1 MSPARPIR
9 LSGLL
14 LPLLVAALVAGCGG
28 SAVSSIA
35 PSGDPSAAPSAV
47 TGGTPGLVTSA
58 LGAVEAIRERTPLFD
73 GFHIHNPDLI
83 GQASFFT
90 AEPADGGWRVTFE
103 TGWGDCPAG
112 CIDRHT
118 WTWDVAEDGT
128 VTFVGEDGSPLAPE
142 QLVALQ
148 ASAQNRTGVAGRAT
162 GGPTCPVEQ
171 PGDPACAG
179 RMVSGA
185 TLLVRGADGSEV
197 ASFTTDGSGLFRIA
211 LPPGDYTLE
220 ADPVEGYMS
229 APGPVPFTVTN
240 GAETWLDI
248 PYDTGIR

>member
-1 MSPARPIR
+1 MAPVRRTLPFVPVLLAVLALAAAACGPAGPK
-9 LSGLL
+9 
-14 LPLLVAALVAGCGG
+14 A
-28 SAVSSIA
+28 SAT
-35 PSGDPSAAPSAV
+35 
-47 TGGTPGLVTSA
+47 TGGGGGPGGPVQSG
-58 LGAVEAIRERTPLFD
+58 LGAVETVRDRVPLFD
-73 GFHIHNPDLI
+73 GFEVQIRDMV

-90 AEPADGGWRVTFE
+90 VEPAASSWRVTVE

-142 QLVALQ
+142 QLAALQ
-148 ASAQNRTGVAGRAT
+148 SSAQNRTGVAGRAT

-171 PGDPACAG
+171 PGDLSCAG

-185 TLLVRGADGSEV
+185 ALVVRGADGTEV
-197 ASFTTDGSGLFRIA
+197 SRLTTDGSGLFRIA
-211 LPPGDYTLE
+211 LPPGDYTL
-220 ADPVEGYMS
+220 AAGSVEGYMS
-229 APGPVPFTVTN
+229 APAPQSFSVT
-240 GAETWLDI
+240 GGEEAWLDV